1 MEPKKTPSKTALFI
15 LVNLMFCIEFAQG
28 FFDTEL
34 LKAHFV
40 AYPEDYSEMTEV
52 NEKMNE
58 LGYGT
63 CSREI
68 LNQLRGA
75 DCRLN
80 LDKNN
85 SNMKQLMHENIT
97 CSDVDRAVQC
107 AVPLSFKECYTAQEL
122 IRSRDLFL
130 EYLYVI
136 IKYHDGNLAK
146 FETCK
151 NEILSYGTESP
162 PPETKNKAGYIVGT
176 NMGLLIVLFF
186 IVTPYFGI

>member
-28 FFDTEL
+28 NFDTEL
-34 LKAHFV
+34 LKAHYV
-40 AYPEDYSEMTEV
+40 AYPEDDSEMNEV
-52 NEKMNE
+52 LEKMNE
-58 LGYGT
+58 LGFGT
-63 CSREI
+63 CSLEI

-80 LDKNN
+80 LDITS
-85 SNMKQLMHENIT
+85 SNMVQLMHENIT

-107 AVPLSFKECYTAQEL
+107 AQPPSFKECYTAQEL
-122 IRSRDLFL
+122 IRNRDVFL

-151 NEILSYGTESP
+151 NEILSSRTESP
-162 PPETKNKAGYIVGT
+162 PPETKNKALSIVGI

-186 IVTPYFGI
+186 IVTYFGI

>member
-28 FFDTEL
+28 NFDTEL
-34 LKAHFV
+34 LKAHYV
-40 AYPEDYSEMTEV
+40 AYPEDDSEMNEV
-52 NEKMNE
+52 LEKMNE

-63 CSREI
+63 CSLEI
-68 LNQLRGA
+68 INEMRGA

-80 LDKNN
+80 LDITS
-85 SNMKQLMHENIT
+85 SNMVQLMHENIT

-122 IRSRDLFL
+122 IRNRDVFL

-162 PPETKNKAGYIVGT
+162 PPETKNKAGSIVGIK
-176 NMGLLIVLFF
+176 MGLLIVLFF
-186 IVTPYFGI
+186 IVTYFGI

>member
-1 MEPKKTPSKTALFI
+1 MEPRNPPSKTALFI
-15 LVNLMFCIEFAQG
+15 LVNLMFSIEFAQG
-28 FFDTEL
+28 NFDTEL
-34 LKAHFV
+34 LKAHYV
-40 AYPEDYSEMTEV
+40 AYPEDNSEMMEIL
-52 NEKMNE
+52 EKNYE

-63 CSREI
+63 CSLDI

-80 LDKNN
+80 LDINN

-151 NEILSYGTESP
+151 NEILSSRTESP
-162 PPETKNKAGYIVGT
+162 PPETKNKAGSIVGIKT
-176 NMGLLIVLFF
+176 GSLIVLFF
-186 IVTPYFGI
+186 FVTYFGF

>member
-1 MEPKKTPSKTALFI
+1 MEPKNTPSKTALFI

-28 FFDTEL
+28 NFDTEL
-34 LKAHFV
+34 LKAHYV
-40 AYPEDYSEMTEV
+40 AYPEDNSEMMEIL
-52 NEKMNE
+52 EKNYE

-63 CSREI
+63 CSLDI

-151 NEILSYGTESP
+151 NEILSSRTESP
-162 PPETKNKAGYIVGT
+162 PPETKNKAGSIVGIKT
-176 NMGLLIVLFF
+176 GSLIVLFF
-186 IVTPYFGI
+186 FVTYFGF

>member
-1 MEPKKTPSKTALFI
+1 MEPKKPPSKTALFI

-28 FFDTEL
+28 NFDTEL
-34 LKAHFV
+34 LKAHYV
-40 AYPEDYSEMTEV
+40 AYPEDDSEMNEV
-52 NEKMNE
+52 LEKMNE

-63 CSREI
+63 CSLKI
-68 LNQLRGA
+68 LNELRGA

-80 LDKNN
+80 LDFTS
-85 SNMKQLMHENIT
+85 SNMVQLMHENIT

-107 AVPLSFKECYTAQEL
+107 AQPPSFKECYTAQEL
-122 IRSRDLFL
+122 IRNRDVFL

>member
-1 MEPKKTPSKTALFI
+1 MLGWNHGSAIGWHSK
-15 LVNLMFCIEFAQG
+15 N
-28 FFDTEL
+28 
-34 LKAHFV
+34 
-40 AYPEDYSEMTEV
+40 Y
-52 NEKMNE
+52 E

-63 CSREI
+63 CSLDI

-80 LDKNN
+80 LDINN

-97 CSDVDRAVQC
+97 CSAVDWAVQC

-151 NEILSYGTESP
+151 NEILS
-162 PPETKNKAGYIVGT
+162 KNKAGSIVGI
-176 NMGLLIVLFF
+176 NMGLLIVLFLLLL
-186 IVTPYFGI
+186 ILSSKDLAHVIICKYICTYM

>member
-1 MEPKKTPSKTALFI
+1 MEPRNPPSKTALFI
-15 LVNLMFCIEFAQG
+15 LVNLMFSIEFAQG
-28 FFDTEL
+28 NFDTEL
-34 LKAHFV
+34 LKAHYV
-40 AYPEDYSEMTEV
+40 AYPEDNSEMMEIL
-52 NEKMNE
+52 EKNYE

-63 CSREI
+63 CSLDI

-80 LDKNN
+80 LDINN

-151 NEILSYGTESP
+151 NEILSSRTESP
-162 PPETKNKAGYIVGT
+162 PPETKNKAGSIVGI

-186 IVTPYFGI
+186 IVTYFGI

>member
-34 LKAHFV
+34 LKAHYV
-40 AYPEDYSEMTEV
+40 AYPEDNSEMMEIL
-52 NEKMNE
+52 EKNYE

-63 CSREI
+63 CSLDI

-97 CSDVDRAVQC
+97 CSDVDRAIQC

-136 IKYHDGNLAK
+136 IKEHDGNLAK

-151 NEILSYGTESP
+151 NKVLSYGTESP
-162 PPETKNKAGYIVGT
+162 PPETKNKALSIVGI

-186 IVTPYFGI
+186 IVTYFGI

>member
-1 MEPKKTPSKTALFI
+1 
-15 LVNLMFCIEFAQG
+15 MFCVEFAQG
-28 FFDTEL
+28 NFDTEL
-34 LKAHFV
+34 LKAHYV
-40 AYPEDYSEMTEV
+40 AYPEDDSEMNEV
-52 NEKMNE
+52 LEKMNE

-63 CSREI
+63 CSLEI

-80 LDKNN
+80 LDITS
-85 SNMKQLMHENIT
+85 SNMVQLMHENIT

-151 NEILSYGTESP
+151 NEILS
-162 PPETKNKAGYIVGT
+162 KNKAGSIVGIT
-176 NMGLLIVLFF
+176 MGLLIVLFF
-186 IVTPYFGI
+186 IVTYFGI